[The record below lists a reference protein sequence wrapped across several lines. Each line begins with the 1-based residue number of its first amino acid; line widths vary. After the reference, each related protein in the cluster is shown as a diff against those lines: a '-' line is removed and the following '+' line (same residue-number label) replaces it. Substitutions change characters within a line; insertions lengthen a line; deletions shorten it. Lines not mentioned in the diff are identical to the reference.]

1 MPTPALPEAV
11 KPSVLEAIGST
22 PLIRLKKASEITGCE
37 IWGKAEFMN
46 PGQSIK
52 DRAALAIIRDAE
64 RKGQLRPGGLIV
76 EGTAGN
82 TGIGLAMVGSALG
95 YRCAIVIPRTQSQEK
110 KDAIRLMGA
119 ELIEVDAVPYSN
131 PDNYVRYSG
140 RLAEERAKTEPN
152 GAIWANQFDNVA
164 NRQGH
169 YETTGPEIWTQTEG
183 RVDGF
188 IVLIPSRKQ
197 RDIDTLLAAD
207 APFIVWGVAAPTAGY
222 CSVAGDNLRGGR
234 VATERLIAIGRKR
247 IAFLGGP
254 AAELEVQGRLAGYM
268 EALKRAGLPLD
279 PALIAYADYSF
290 DSGLEATPRLLKDA
304 PDLDAIFANSDR
316 MAMAAINCLRK
327 TGRRVPEDVA
337 VVGYDNLPIAEQS
350 RPPLTTVSQNLRL
363 AGKLLAD
370 NLLQYLATRVVTH
383 VCVPVEL
390 VIRESA

>member
-1 MPTPALPEAV
+1 MTKVKTIADLARLAGVSKSTVSRALSDSPLIGAHTKQKIRALADSHRFRLNLPARRLSLRRSNTIAFV
-11 KPSVLEAIGST
+11 SQACYKGST
-22 PLIRLKKASEITGCE
+22 EADPFTLEMLGSLT
-37 IWGKAEFMN
+37 
-46 PGQSIK
+46 
-52 DRAALAIIRDAE
+52 
-64 RKGQLRPGGLIV
+64 
-76 EGTAGN
+76 
-82 TGIGLAMVGSALG
+82 SALHVKG
-95 YRCAIVIPRTQSQEK
+95 YDLLMAHIDPRDKEWPKEYLS
-110 KDAIRLMGA
+110 
-119 ELIEVDAVPYSN
+119 S
-131 PDNYVRYSG
+131 
-140 RLAEERAKTEPN
+140 
-152 GAIWANQFDNVA
+152 
-164 NRQGH
+164 
-169 YETTGPEIWTQTEG
+169 G

-234 VATERLIAIGRKR
+234 LATERLIAIGRKR